1 MQLLRQTWSEMRRQP
16 VISAVTL
23 FGTALAIFLIM
34 IVVMMQDLNVMSFAP
49 ESNRDRFLHARYFH
63 IDNLDGYGNSSGS
76 MGYVTAR
83 KIYDNLESAETTT
96 FYTGNSS
103 CAIGLPD
110 KPVIEVDKRQTDGNF
125 WHVFDFTFVSG
136 RPYTQEEMEAYSRN
150 IVISESVARELFGT
164 TDVAGRE
171 IMIDHFTPYTIG
183 GVVKDVP
190 TMASSAY
197 ASVWMPLSEN
207 ARNNTWSNHFGN
219 IEATILARDKSDF
232 DAIRKET
239 DRRKEAFNNEI
250 KESEGKR
257 LVDHGSPFTQDVLQ
271 YVKWSNQDP
280 EYESE
285 KDHKTKVFIYSI
297 LLLIPA
303 INLSSMT
310 QSRLRRRVSEMG
322 VRRAFGCTRWRLVR
336 EIITENLLVTL
347 AGGLIGLLASIV
359 MAWLCADTLFAN
371 NDLMN
376 TSTNLTPGMLLQWPV
391 FFWALA
397 ACFVLNLLSS
407 SIPAWRASR
416 LNPTEAIGG
425 LQK

>member
-23 FGTALAIFLIM
+23 FGTALAKFL
-34 IVVMMQDLNVMSFAP
+34 
-49 ESNRDRFLHARYFH
+49 
-63 IDNLDGYGNSSGS
+63 
-76 MGYVTAR
+76 MGYATAR
-83 KIYDNLESAETTT
+83 KIYDNLESAEATT

-136 RPYTQEEMEAYSRN
+136 RPYTQEEMEAYTRN
-150 IVISESVARELFGT
+150 IVISESVARGLFGS

-232 DAIRKET
+232 DAIRNET

-257 LVDHGSPFTQDVLQ
+257 LVDHGSPFTQDELQ

-285 KDHKTKVFIYSI
+285 KDHKTKAFIYSI

-310 QSRLRRRVSEMG
+310 QSRLRRCPSR
-322 VRRAFGCTRWRLVR
+322 
-336 EIITENLLVTL
+336 
-347 AGGLIGLLASIV
+347 LLASIV

-376 TSTNLTPGMLLQWPV
+376 TSTNLTPGMLLQWSV

>member
-49 ESNRDRFLHARYFH
+49 ESNRDRFLHARFFH
-63 IDNLDGYGNSSGS
+63 IANISGVGDCSGN
-76 MGYVTAR
+76 MGYATAR

-103 CAIGLPD
+103 CAIGLPGQPIID
-110 KPVIEVDKRQTDGNF
+110 ADRRNTDGNF
-125 WHVFDFTFVSG
+125 WLVFDFTFVSG
-136 RPYTQEEMEAYSRN
+136 RPYTQEEMEAYTRN
-150 IVISESVARELFGT
+150 IVISESVAREIFGT

-171 IMIDHFTPYTIG
+171 IMIDHLTPYTIG

-197 ASVWMPLSEN
+197 ASVWMPLSW
-207 ARNNTWSNHFGN
+207 ASRNNTWNNHFGS

-232 DAIRKET
+232 DAIRNET

-250 KESEGKR
+250 KETEGKR
-257 LVDHGSPFTQDVLQ
+257 LIEHGSPFTQDVLQ
-271 YVKWSNQDP
+271 YAKWSNNDP
-280 EYESE
+280 DYEAE
-285 KDHKTKVFIYSI
+285 TDHKTKVFIYSI

-371 NDLMN
+371 QYL
-376 TSTNLTPGMLLQWPV
+376 SASSVNLSPGMLLQWPI
-391 FFWALA
+391 FFWALV